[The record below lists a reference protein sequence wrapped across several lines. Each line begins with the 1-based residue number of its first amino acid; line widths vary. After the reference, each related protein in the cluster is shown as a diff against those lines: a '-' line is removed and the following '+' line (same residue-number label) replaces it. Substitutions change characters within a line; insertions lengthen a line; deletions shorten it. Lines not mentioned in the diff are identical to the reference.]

1 MDRRTTILRR
11 LRTIPLFT
19 LAWVALVALTP
30 LLLPLALLVDAVRW
44 VFRRTPWMAV
54 RILGFGLAYLTAEVV
69 GVATLFAVWVLSGF
83 GRDHRRLRAMT
94 FSVQRAWSGFVFRAV
109 KGLFSLTF
117 EVEGSDQVQPD
128 PFLLFSRHASIVDNL
143 LPSQFITRPFG
154 THVRYVMKR
163 ELLADP
169 CLDIAGSRLPNYFI
183 RRGSGE
189 SDREVAAVRELAA
202 SMGSGE
208 AVLIYPEGTRFTADK
223 LEATRI
229 RLARRSPRLA
239 ELAGGLRNVMPPRL
253 GGPLALLEGCAADVV
268 VLAHRGLDG
277 FAKIGDIWRGGM
289 VRTLVTVR
297 FQRIPR
303 SEIPDG
309 RTERA
314 DWLFRVWQEIDDWV
328 ASPVP
333 VRT

>member
-1 MDRRTTILRR
+1 MDRRSTILRR

-19 LAWVALVALTP
+19 LAWVSLVALTP
-30 LLLPLALLVDAVRW
+30 LLLPVALLVDAVRW
-44 VFRRTPWMAV
+44 VFRRTPWMGV

-69 GVATLFAVWVLSGF
+69 GVVALFAVWVVSGF
-83 GRDHRRLRAMT
+83 GRDEGRLQGMT
-94 FSVQRAWSGFVFRAV
+94 FAVQRAWAGFVFWAV
-109 KGLFSLTF
+109 KRLFSLEF
-117 EVEGSDQVQPD
+117 RVEGADQVQPD

-143 LPSQFITRPFG
+143 LPSRFITRPFG

-202 SMGSGE
+202 SLSAGE
-208 AVLIYPEGTRFTADK
+208 AVLIYPEGTRFTPEK
-223 LEATRI
+223 LEATRV
-229 RLARRSPRLA
+229 RLTRRSPRLA
-239 ELAGGLRNVMPPRL
+239 ELAGGLRNVLPPRL

-297 FQRIPR
+297 FQRFPR
-303 SEIPDG
+303 SEIPES
-309 RTERA
+309 RSERA
-314 DWLFRVWQEIDDWV
+314 DWLFQVWQEIDDWV
-328 ASPVP
+328 GAPVP